1 MTTERVHCD
10 LMDARV
16 IIGATYNNLRVIMR
30 TEHEQMLDKEFMTD
44 EEKSVRRIEEAGVI
58 RSPITTRKLANER
71 LRVAICELT
80 DANIINVQTWLD
92 DIAKNDPAKAL
103 DVILRMLEFS
113 VPKLS
118 RVEAHITEAGS
129 SGSLGDLTV
138 RDLQD
143 MVTRARKEDP
153 IDGES
158 EEITDGEFKD
168 LL

>member
-1 MTTERVHCD
+1 
-10 LMDARV
+10 
-16 IIGATYNNLRVIMR
+16 MR
-30 TEHEQMLDKEFMTD
+30 TAHEKMVDDEFLTQD
-44 EEKSVRRIEEAGVI
+44 EKSVRRIEEAGII
-58 RSPITTRKLANER
+58 RAPIATRKLANER

-80 DANIINVQTWLD
+80 DANITSVQVWLD
-92 DIAKNDPAKAL
+92 KVAKDDPAKAL
-103 DVILRMLEFS
+103 DMILRMLEFS

-118 RVEAHITEAGS
+118 RVEAHISETGGAS
-129 SGSLGDLTV
+129 DLGDLTV

-143 MVTRARKEDP
+143 MVTRARQEDP